1 MEYRC
6 ACNGVHPHFD
16 KLIATQGCP
25 YIVSFPYRLLNAVIN
40 CGILPAMKISIV
52 ILLLFSGLYLSCKDE
67 KTTFDIDLPAT
78 SVLSVQSRWSVIN
91 STHLRLREKPDINSK
106 AITTLWKGYVLE
118 VVSQSSIRETLENLD
133 GYWYQVKYG
142 GLQGWVFGA
151 YLKFFDTKDHAERS
165 SREIK
170 G

>member
-1 MEYRC
+1 MEC
-6 ACNGVHPHFD
+6 CSA
-16 KLIATQGCP
+16 
-25 YIVSFPYRLLNAVIN
+25 VSKY
-40 CGILPAMKISIV
+40 GILSTMKLCIV
-52 ILLLFSGLYLSCKDE
+52 ILLLFSGLFLSCKDE
-67 KTTFDIDLPAT
+67 KKTFDIELPAT

-91 STHLRLREKPDINSK
+91 STHLRLREKPDLNSK
-106 AITTLWKGYVLE
+106 AITTLWKGYILE
-118 VVSQSSIRETLENLD
+118 VVSQSSIRVNLEDED

-151 YLKFFDTKDHAERS
+151 YLKFFDTKDSAEKS

>member
-1 MEYRC
+1 
-6 ACNGVHPHFD
+6 
-16 KLIATQGCP
+16 
-25 YIVSFPYRLLNAVIN
+25 
-40 CGILPAMKISIV
+40 MKICLLV
-52 ILLLFSGLYLSCKDE
+52 LLFVSSFFFSCKDE
-67 KTTFDIDLPAT
+67 KGIEDIELTAT
-78 SVLSVQSRWSVIN
+78 KVLSIQSRWSVIN
-91 STHLRLREKPDINSK
+91 STHLRLREKPDLNSK

-118 VVSQSSIRETLENLD
+118 VVSQNTISVNLDNED

-151 YLKFFDTKDHAERS
+151 YLQFFDSKENAERS